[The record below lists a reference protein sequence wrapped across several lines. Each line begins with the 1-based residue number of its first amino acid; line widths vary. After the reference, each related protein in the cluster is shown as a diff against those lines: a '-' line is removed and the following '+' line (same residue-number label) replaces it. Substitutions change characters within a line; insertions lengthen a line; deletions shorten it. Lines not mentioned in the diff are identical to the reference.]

1 MAADCT
7 IGQIPPAAANQK
19 RQSMFSEQFFSVQD
33 GRIVITAPQASFFA
47 KEVAGDFN
55 PIHDPDARRFCVPGD
70 LLFAVVVSRF
80 GLSENMTFRFRNL
93 LGAEVP
99 LEFRESD
106 NGGTIEV
113 VDEGGKVYLEVTR
126 SGDITR
132 DEQVIEE
139 FTRCYVA
146 ASGKNFPHTLKP
158 LMESHGVMF
167 NPDRPMVMYESMS
180 LALNQLELQ
189 QPDLELSKADL
200 EVAGKRGNVT
210 LDYQLIS
217 SGKTAGEV
225 SKRLMLGGLREYC
238 PEAMAGIVEEF
249 YRLKARGT
257 RVGMD
262 GADQPVGA

>member
-1 MAADCT
+1 
-7 IGQIPPAAANQK
+7 
-19 RQSMFSEQFFSVQD
+19 MFSDRFYSVQD
-33 GRIVITAPQASFFA
+33 GRILITAPQASHFA

-70 LLFAVVVSRF
+70 LLFAVVLARF
-80 GLSENMTFRFRNL
+80 GLSSNMTFRFRNL

-106 NGGTIEV
+106 NGTIEV
-113 VDEGGKVYLEVTR
+113 CDEAGKVYLEVSR
-126 SGDITR
+126 SGELTR
-132 DEQVIEE
+132 DEKVIED

-158 LMESHGVMF
+158 LMESRGVMF

-180 LALNQLELQ
+180 LALTHLDNP
-189 QPDLELSKADL
+189 QPDLELNNADL

-210 LDYQLIS
+210 LEYHLMS
-217 SGKTAGEV
+217 AGKAVGEV
-225 SKRLMLGGLREYC
+225 SKRLVLGGLREYC
-238 PEAMAGIVEEF
+238 PDAMAGIIEEF

-257 RVGMD
+257 RLGMD
-262 GADQPVGA
+262 NTGS

>member
-1 MAADCT
+1 MFPDRFYT
-7 IGQIPPAAANQK
+7 I
-19 RQSMFSEQFFSVQD
+19 QD
-33 GRIVITAPQASFFA
+33 GRVHISASQASQFA
-47 KEVAGDFN
+47 KEVAEDFN

-80 GLSENMTFRFRNL
+80 GLSRSMTFHFRAL
-93 LGAEVP
+93 LGDGVP
-99 LEFRESD
+99 LEFREIGD
-106 NGGTIEV
+106 ETIEV
-113 VDEGGKVYLEVTR
+113 CDQNGKVYMEVTR
-126 SGDITR
+126 SGETTR

-146 ASGKNFPHTLKP
+146 ASGKNVPHTLKP
-158 LMESHGVMF
+158 LMESRGVMF
-167 NPDRPMVMYESMS
+167 NADRTMVMYESMS

-217 SGKTAGEV
+217 SGKTTGEV

-262 GADQPVGA
+262 GADQPAGA